1 MATHDYTRMSIDVP
15 KKEHRKLKVLAAM
28 RGVSMKQI
36 ILEALSQELYS
47 DNVPNAETERV
58 MREADEGKNVTSFED
73 FNEMRSHLG
82 I

>member
-15 KKEHRKLKVLAAM
+15 KKEHRKLKVIAAM

-36 ILEALSQELYS
+36 ILEALSQKLYS

-58 MREADEGKNVTSFED
+58 LRESDEGKNLTTCKD
-73 FNEMRSHLG
+73 FNDFRSQLG